1 MILRGPMSLF
11 DDRLHVPTVP
21 TAREHPELSPPI
33 YPLGR
38 QHEKE
43 LRRVLLG
50 LDVAARHHRFGQAA
64 SDAYLVDH
72 ARRALADAAWVGGAF
87 IDGRLRGVV
96 EVYDRGG
103 SGCAEAAFV
112 VEQSWRRRG
121 LGWALL
127 REALRTAAASK
138 MRTLRMIFSRQNWPM
153 RRLATRAGG
162 RVDIAL
168 DELLVD
174 VALAARADHASAAG
188 LAQG

>member
-1 MILRGPMSLF
+1 MIQRGSMSLF
-11 DDRLHVPTVP
+11 DDHAHVPTVP
-21 TAREHPELSPPI
+21 IAREHPELWPPI
-33 YPLGR
+33 YPLGH

-43 LRRVLLG
+43 LQRVLLG
-50 LDVAARHHRFGQAA
+50 LDATARRHRFGQAA
-64 SDAYLVDH
+64 SDAYLADY
-72 ARRALADAAWVGGAF
+72 ARRALANAAWIGGAF

-96 EVYDRGG
+96 EVYDCGG

-112 VEQSWRRRG
+112 VEHNWRRRG

-127 REALRTAAASK
+127 REALRTAAESK

-162 RVDIAL
+162 TVDIVL

-174 VALAARADHASAAG
+174 VALVSRF
-188 LAQG
+188 